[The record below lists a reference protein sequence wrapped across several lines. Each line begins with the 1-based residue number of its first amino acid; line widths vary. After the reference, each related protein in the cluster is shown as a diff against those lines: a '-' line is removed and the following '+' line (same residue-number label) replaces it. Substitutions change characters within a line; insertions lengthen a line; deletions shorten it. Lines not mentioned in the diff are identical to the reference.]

1 MFPSFIVGGLRVEI
15 DLNSAAKALG
25 VWTAEGITADDGSI
39 DTSIGAGDSCR
50 FGIVQPVPTTNN
62 QLTEIDLYCEKNAGF
77 NQITSDAGGGAFDGE
92 EYDNLPARNADQSQ
106 LFKTYP
112 TGGDATYSA
121 TIDYTAEGVE
131 CVVAFRLYSGV

>member
-62 QLTEIDLYCEKNAGF
+62 QLTEIDLYCEKNARF
-77 NQITSDAGGGAFDGE
+77 TA
-92 EYDNLPARNADQSQ
+92 
-106 LFKTYP
+106 P
-112 TGGDATYSA
+112 TN
-121 TIDYTAEGVE
+121 
-131 CVVAFRLYSGV
+131 

>member
-62 QLTEIDLYCEKNAGF
+62 QLTEIDPYKVC
-77 NQITSDAGGGAFDGE
+77 
-92 EYDNLPARNADQSQ
+92 
-106 LFKTYP
+106 P
-112 TGGDATYSA
+112 TRRF
-121 TIDYTAEGVE
+121 TAPTN
-131 CVVAFRLYSGV
+131 